1 MELRIQET
9 EEELEFWDE
18 HKVAKMIVAD
28 DDEKVYL
35 NIVKVMSQEGVI
47 TDYAT
52 DGETA
57 VHMMREHRE
66 AGSPYDL
73 ILLDWQRILRTIF
86 EVADGDY

>member
-1 MELRIQET
+1 
-9 EEELEFWDE
+9 
-18 HKVAKMIVAD
+18 MIVAD